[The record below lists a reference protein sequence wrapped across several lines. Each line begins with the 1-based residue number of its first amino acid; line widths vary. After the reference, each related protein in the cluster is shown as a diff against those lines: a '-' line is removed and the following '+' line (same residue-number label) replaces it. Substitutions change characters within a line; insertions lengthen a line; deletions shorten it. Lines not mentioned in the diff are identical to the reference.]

1 MIKIVEYHMGLEKKG
16 FEFIKDMDNDQLEIL
31 QEMITEIDEEI
42 EKRHEISKVMLKYL
56 DGVIAEITNQ
66 LRELPTINPASHDSQ
81 GFGSEIVKGM
91 TELRKAKVGIE
102 EMKAQEQINL
112 WRDIANLKREKRLV
126 IREFRERE
134 SKTDILDDLIGE

>member
-1 MIKIVEYHMGLEKKG
+1 MGLEKKG